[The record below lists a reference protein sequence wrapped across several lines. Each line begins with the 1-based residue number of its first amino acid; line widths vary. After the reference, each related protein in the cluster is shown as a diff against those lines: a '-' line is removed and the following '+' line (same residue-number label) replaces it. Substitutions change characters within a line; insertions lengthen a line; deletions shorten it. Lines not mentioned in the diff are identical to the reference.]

1 MTSMS
6 RTQRLSRLASAV
18 VEAATGSRKGGWTK
32 AAASG
37 ASHAVHSGKASVK
50 KADSSTAPPPGQ
62 GRKMQSSRA
71 GQGFTQ
77 PGLHSAMPAPRHA
90 PHPGLLHSSPV
101 TQASV
106 PQDAA
111 PEEPAQQ
118 LQPQLDIDPVVL
130 VVKHFLES
138 NGFKNSA
145 KALEHEARKELEK
158 VDDLD
163 VSETNLVQ
171 ILEEYAFLKQ
181 VEERRQKLI
190 EENPLGADMMM
201 LLDMHMGLP
210 TPADGA

>member
-1 MTSMS
+1 
-6 RTQRLSRLASAV
+6 
-18 VEAATGSRKGGWTK
+18 
-32 AAASG
+32 
-37 ASHAVHSGKASVK
+37 
-50 KADSSTAPPPGQ
+50 
-62 GRKMQSSRA
+62 MQSSRA

-210 TPADGA
+210 TPADGAGYQAQEATQRGGDQAPPRQHGSPAQQPPRSKGGPFEHPRRRAGTKAQR